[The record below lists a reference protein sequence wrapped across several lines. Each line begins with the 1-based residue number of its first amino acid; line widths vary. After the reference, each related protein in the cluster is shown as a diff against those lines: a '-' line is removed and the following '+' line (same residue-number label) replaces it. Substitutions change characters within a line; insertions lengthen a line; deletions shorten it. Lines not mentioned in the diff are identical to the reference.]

1 MNKEEYFLLYDKVFS
16 GKATPM
22 EAKQLLTYLDDF
34 ELNDQ
39 PWDMEQMGSK
49 ELTRNKIYHQ
59 LQEHVVVPPPT
70 KSVFLRTR
78 WLVVAAALIGI
89 CLFTYLFYEPNIT
102 TRPALV
108 KKQPVALKGDVL
120 PGGDKAVLTL
130 ADGSQIVLD
139 HAGNGSLARQG
150 NATIDKTK
158 NGQIVYAVG
167 KNSSES
173 AVTLRPA
180 EWNVISTPRGGQF
193 NLVLSDG
200 TKVWLNAAS
209 TLKFPAGFSGK
220 ERIVELNGE
229 AYFEVAKNKQMPF
242 KVKVNKMEVEVL
254 GTHFNVMAYSD
265 EPKIRTILLEG
276 SVKIN
281 NGTETA
287 LLKPGQQAMAGNAD
301 SYLKIEPA
309 NTEEVT
315 AWKSGYFL
323 FSNENI
329 QSIMR
334 KISRWYN
341 VEVIYKGNVEHMDFD
356 GTISRYKNVTEV
368 LKMLELT
375 GAIHFKVEEGRII
388 VMP

>member
-1 MNKEEYFLLYDKVFS
+1 MNKEEYLLLYDKVFS

-34 ELNDQ
+34 ELKDL
-39 PWDMEQMGSK
+39 PWDIEQMGNQ

-59 LQEHVVVPPPT
+59 LQEQVVVPPPT
-70 KSVFLRTR
+70 KSIFLRPR
-78 WLVVAAALIGI
+78 WLVAAATFIGI
-89 CLFTYLFYEPNIT
+89 CLCIFLFYQRNT
-102 TRPALV
+102 PAGPTLV
-108 KKQPVALKGDVL
+108 KKQPAALKGDVL

-130 ADGSQIVLD
+130 ADGSQIILD

-150 NATIDKTK
+150 NTTIDKTK

-167 KNSSES
+167 KNASQS
-173 AVTLRPA
+173 AAIQRPT

-193 NLVLSDG
+193 SLVLSDG

-220 ERIVELNGE
+220 ERTVELNGE

-265 EPKIRTILLEG
+265 EPKMRTILLEG
-276 SVKIN
+276 SVKIK

-301 SYLKIEPA
+301 NYLKIEPA

-375 GAIHFKVEEGRII
+375 GAIHFKIEEGRII